1 MTINEVIFMQLRVA
15 RLFSKRLP
23 LKINEVNQLFI
34 DNKIYDFI
42 SDCYDTYHCGSDEIV
57 YNDVLDIL
65 EENGRLGLC

>member
-15 RLFSKRLP
+15 RLFSKRLS

-42 SDCYDTYHCGSDEIV
+42 SDCYDTYHSGSDEIV

-65 EENGRLGLC
+65 KANGRLGLC